1 MILTILSLV
10 ILLAGIALLII
21 LDESYYLDI
30 DIWFPIGIVS
40 IILGASGVIVTLA
53 VICAAQIPSETN
65 YQAALYEKSVLEY
78 RLENQ
83 DDNIVGNEL
92 LFNDI
97 VKFNNTLRQTKRY
110 ANSPWV
116 NWFYNQKIA
125 TIDYVT
131 IDGIDVCN

>member
-10 ILLAGIALLII
+10 ILLAGIVLLII
-21 LDESYYLDI
+21 LNKSYYLDE
-30 DIWFPIGIVS
+30 DIWLPISIVS
-40 IILGASGVIVTLA
+40 IMLGAIGVITTLA
-53 VICAAQIPSETN
+53 AICAAQIPGETN

-83 DDNIVGNEL
+83 DDNIVRNEL

-97 VKFNNTLRQTKRY
+97 VEFNNTLRQTKRY

-125 TIDYVT
+125 TINYVT

>member
-21 LDESYYLDI
+21 LDESSYLDI
-30 DIWFPIGIVS
+30 DIWFPIGIAS
-40 IILGASGVIVTLA
+40 IMLGAIGVIVTFA
-53 VICAAQIPSETN
+53 TICAAQIPSETN
-65 YQAALYEKSVLEY
+65 YQATLYEKSVLEY

-97 VKFNNTLRQTKRY
+97 VEFNNTLRQTKIY
-110 ANSPWV
+110 ANNPWV

-125 TIDYVT
+125 TIDYIT